1 MKKIIYTISIV
12 LTAIFLFWPI
22 MYTVISRWITLP
34 GNPLIQA
41 VVGVLLFGTISYV
54 TFEERETEETE
65 ELTVS

>member
-1 MKKIIYTISIV
+1 MKKILYTISTV

-22 MYTVISRWITLP
+22 MYTVISRRITLP

-41 VVGVLLFGTISYV
+41 VVGVLLFGTIAYV
-54 TFEERETEETE
+54 TFEERETEETQ

>member
-41 VVGVLLFGTISYV
+41 VVGVLLFGTIAYV